1 MDAIYLVLSYSFI
14 QSVWNSILKNDT
26 QKSKKS
32 KKCKHGE
39 DIKKATELDPDVGTI
54 RKNFKMTIL

>member
-26 QKSKKS
+26 QKSKKES

-54 RKNFKMTIL
+54 RKLLK